1 MKNKIRKV
9 SLIIVLFT
17 IIAFVA
23 LMLFSDLDLNIMYN
37 TAYMVCFERDV
48 EVDENEV
55 TFIANKLFE
64 DMKKADS
71 GMLEGYKMDSL
82 TECYLIY
89 QFLDKNILLGSC
101 TKPVIE
107 KGKEGYIIGWKNGE
121 NIIRQHEEAEKFI
134 DDIKSDLD
142 FREESQLKSLEK
154 IADKICS
161 IYITEYDY
169 TYTNRSVYD
178 LYTSLNSS
186 GVCTVYSSLFKALC
200 SENEIKSTVL
210 IGKTK
215 LNNEFHVWNKVFLDD
230 GSVHY
235 YDLTAYAESK
245 DKRFLD
251 ISKKNYENLYFESS
265 EYVVATKVNLNFGG

>member
-64 DMKKADS
+64 EMKKADS
-71 GMLEGYKMDSL
+71 GMLEGYKIDSL

-101 TKPVIE
+101 PKPVIE
-107 KGKEGYIIGWKNGE
+107 KEKEGYIIGWKNGE

-178 LYTSLNSS
+178 LYASLNSS

-200 SENEIKSTVL
+200 NENEIKSIVL

-215 LNNEFHVWNKVFLDD
+215 SNDEFHVWNKVLLDD